1 MIKSPF
7 RRVNLMQAF
16 EAMNHNKPQAEVS
29 FLSPSFLKPEVI
41 ASFKHAYSLFIIS
54 L

>member
-1 MIKSPF
+1 
-7 RRVNLMQAF
+7 MQAF